1 MAVLINV
8 DNTKLGLDKVTKIY
22 QKQKLVLRHMVGKYA
37 ILL

>member
-8 DNTKLGLDKVTKIY
+8 DNTKSGLDKITKIY
-22 QKQKLVLRHMVGKYA
+22 QKQKMVERQMVGEFV